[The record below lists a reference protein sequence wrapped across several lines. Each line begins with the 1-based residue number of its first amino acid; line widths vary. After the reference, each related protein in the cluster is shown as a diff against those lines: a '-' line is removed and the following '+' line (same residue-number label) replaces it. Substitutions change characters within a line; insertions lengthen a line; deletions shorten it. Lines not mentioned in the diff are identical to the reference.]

1 MVIDTKGIIL
11 FLNEAA
17 RKFQPESQGSFRVGT
32 SVFEGIA
39 RQWRVIA
46 RNFLETL
53 VTTGQGSCTEI
64 SFADIMGRRCHFE
77 IRCSIVP
84 GGEWIIV
91 EGHDVTKQKI
101 FETKITAIAHELNS
115 FIETANAIII
125 GTDSRGYI
133 TEWNKTATSITGY
146 SKNESYTRKFSDLL
160 LYSKTDH
167 PFNALLYD
175 VLEGKSIDNFELTI
189 VGKGDT
195 LLTILI
201 NATPRRNV
209 NGDVVGV
216 LIIGQD
222 MTELSQY
229 RRSLEQKVFER
240 TAALEKALGKEKQ
253 LVEIKDRF
261 LSIASHE
268 FKSPLS
274 SISNYTESILV
285 NLDKPKLEDAIGG
298 LKKIKE
304 QVRHMSRLLEDVL
317 TIGKNEVVTIQPT
330 LHPVDLKVFLLN
342 IVEEVS
348 VSTTHSH
355 EIQFDF
361 LAPDVTIESDEM
373 LLRNIFINLLTN
385 AIKFSPGR
393 SRVLLLVEA
402 LGDWLEIKVQDF
414 GIGIL
419 EEDIDRIFTPF
430 SRGRNVAEIDGTGL
444 GLSIVKKAVDVL
456 NGNLTVRSKTCE
468 GTIFTIRFSS
478 LAGRNVRSD
487 SH

>member
-1 MVIDTKGIIL
+1 
-11 FLNEAA
+11 
-17 RKFQPESQGSFRVGT
+17 
-32 SVFEGIA
+32 
-39 RQWRVIA
+39 
-46 RNFLETL
+46 
-53 VTTGQGSCTEI
+53 
-64 SFADIMGRRCHFE
+64 
-77 IRCSIVP
+77 
-84 GGEWIIV
+84 
-91 EGHDVTKQKI
+91 
-101 FETKITAIAHELNS
+101 
-115 FIETANAIII
+115 
-125 GTDSRGYI
+125 
-133 TEWNKTATSITGY
+133 
-146 SKNESYTRKFSDLL
+146 
-160 LYSKTDH
+160 
-167 PFNALLYD
+167 
-175 VLEGKSIDNFELTI
+175 
-189 VGKGDT
+189 
-195 LLTILI
+195 
-201 NATPRRNV
+201 
-209 NGDVVGV
+209 
-216 LIIGQD
+216 
-222 MTELSQY
+222 LSQY